1 MANKKRYL
9 VTIKLIRR
17 ADSTESITRW
27 AECTTFDI
35 KYRDRAESVGWSVQ
49 ELPDDDKQDSDKEQQ

>member
-1 MANKKRYL
+1 MADKKRYL

-17 ADSTESITRW
+17 AGSVESITRW

-35 KYRDRAESVGWSVQ
+35 KYRDCAESVGWSIQ
-49 ELPDDDKQDSDKEQQ
+49 ELPDDDNDNKEASN